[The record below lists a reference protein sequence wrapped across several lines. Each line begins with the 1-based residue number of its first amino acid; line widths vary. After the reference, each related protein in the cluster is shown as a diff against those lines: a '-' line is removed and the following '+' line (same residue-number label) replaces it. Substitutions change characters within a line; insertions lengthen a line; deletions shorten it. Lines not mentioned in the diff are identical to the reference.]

1 MSEASENSTN
11 WTSVVVECEKQQ
23 TKSVTVGQESYARKI
38 SIITMSAHRHKHMS
52 ETLSADEHTTLMA
65 KRGELNWL
73 ATQSMIQL
81 LAPSSLIDTSKNSH
95 RTKSQGIESI
105 RATGAL

>member
-11 WTSVVVECEKQQ
+11 WTSVVVEYEKQQ
-23 TKSVTVGQESYARKI
+23 TKSVTVEQESYARKI
-38 SIITMSAHRHKHMS
+38 SLITMCAHRHKHMS

-65 KRGELNWL
+65 ERGELNWL
-73 ATQSMIQL
+73 A
-81 LAPSSLIDTSKNSH
+81 APSSLIDTSKNSH